1 MKKYLLLFF
10 MAALS
15 LAAKAQIFYEV
26 QYYDVYEKEKYLG
39 LMTYWDNEKCTMR
52 CIPMSGEDVYWECSY
67 SASFDKEDGLN
78 YMIFTPV
85 PEKGKEDI
93 AYPYFAWTWT
103 KSDASDQSDTPLVF
117 FDPEDDN
124 EEMVEAKYFEE
135 ISLADM
141 DEEYIGQ
148 FYDKS
153 EKMYTIITQ
162 ACNLVNEQRPSD
174 NNNNNNNNVNNNN
187 NNNVNNNNNN
197 NNNNN
202 VNNNSSSVTM
212 HFVMAAATKDQSIG
226 ESVVTDLNLA
236 QPQFKTW
243 ASDLGINYKEYIIK
257 DNSFN
262 RTNILNAFNSINPGP
277 NDILVYLYSGHGFRF
292 SDDTDPYPNMYLA
305 YDEDVDATNYLGV
318 TDVFNMLC
326 KKNARLTI
334 VLTDCCNS
342 DYGATRQQCE
352 GSNLRSRGHNNF
364 DLTKLEK
371 LFLQSTG
378 SVKAT
383 AAKAGQY
390 ALCDA
395 QGGYLLTSFL
405 NNINSIISAV
415 SSDVPSWQTILD
427 NASEYVK
434 RKTTGYDERGRD
446 AEPQIV
452 VRNVNIK

>member
-1 MKKYLLLFF
+1 MKKYLLFLFMSVLGF
-10 MAALS
+10 AAQ
-15 LAAKAQIFYEV
+15 AQTFYEV
-26 QYYDVYEKEKYLG
+26 QYYDVYEKQKYIG
-39 LMTYWDNEKCTMR
+39 LMTYWDNDDCTMR
-52 CIPMSGEDVYWECSY
+52 CIPMSGEDVYWDCSY

-78 YMIFTPV
+78 YMIFSPV
-85 PEKGKEDI
+85 PEKGKENL

-103 KSDASDQSDTPLVF
+103 KSDASDQSETPLVF

-124 EEMVEAKYFEE
+124 EEMVEAEYFEE

-141 DEEYIGQ
+141 DAEYIGQ
-148 FYDKS
+148 FYDES
-153 EKMYTIITQ
+153 EKMYSVITQ

-174 NNNNNNNNVNNNN
+174 NNNNNVNNNN
-187 NNNVNNNNNN
+187 ITNNN
-197 NNNNN
+197 
-202 VNNNSSSVTM
+202 SSVTM
-212 HFVMAAATKDQSIG
+212 HFVMAAATKDESIG
-226 ESVVTDLNLA
+226 ESVETDLKLA

-262 RTNILNAFNSINPGP
+262 RSNILNAFNSINPGP

-305 YDEDVDATNYLGV
+305 YNEDVNGTNYLGV
-318 TDVFNMLC
+318 TDVFNMLT

-352 GSNLRSRGHNNF
+352 GSYLRSRGHNNF

-371 LFLQSTG
+371 LFLQSQG

-405 NNINSIISAV
+405 NNINSIVSAV

-434 RKTTGYDERGRD
+434 RKTTGYDERGKD
-446 AEPQIV
+446 TDPQIV
-452 VRNVNIK
+452 VKNVNIK